1 MMKLLILREKFKA
14 LYNLYGFYFDC
25 AIKFVLAILSLVTIN
40 TKIGFMDILKNPLV
54 VIVVGLVC
62 AFIPKTMVALVIII
76 CMLGHLSSLSMEVTA
91 LVLIVVTLMY
101 LLFFR
106 FCPKDSVILLLM
118 PIMFSLQIPYIIP
131 IVVGLTLAPAS
142 IISVGFGTILYFI
155 MNYIH
160 IHTEELVE
168 ICATEGLTAV
178 GMIVNAIFKSRTML
192 FVIMVFAI
200 TIIIVYCIRRMSID
214 NAFVIAVGTGG
225 IVQMITMLVG
235 HLLIGMDEISSTAFI
250 IIGGIISIA
259 VGYLLQFMVYSVDY
273 TRTEKTQFED
283 DEYYYYVKAVPK
295 VKVVAPD
302 VRVKRINARR
312 ARNRG

>member
-1 MMKLLILREKFKA
+1 MMKLLVLREKFKSI
-14 LYNLYGFYFDC
+14 YNVYGFYIDC
-25 AIKFVLAILSLVTIN
+25 IFKFVLTILSLATIN
-40 TKIGFMDILKNPLV
+40 GKVGFMDILKNPLV
-54 VIVVGLVC
+54 MIVIGLVC
-62 AFIPKTMVALVIII
+62 AFIPKTMVALVVIL
-76 CMLGHLSSLSMEVTA
+76 CMLGHLSSLSIEVTA
-91 LVLIVVTLMY
+91 LVLIVVVLMY

-118 PIMFSLQIPYIIP
+118 PLMFTLQVPYVVP
-131 IVVGLTLAPAS
+131 LVVGLIAAPAS
-142 IISVGFGTILYFI
+142 IISVAFGTILYFI

-178 GMIVNAIFKSRTML
+178 GMIVNSIFKSRTML

-200 TIIIVYCIRRMSID
+200 TIIIVYCVRRLSID
-214 NAFVIAVGTGG
+214 NAFIIAVGSGG

-250 IIGGIISIA
+250 ILGGLFSIA
-259 VGYLLQFMVYSVDY
+259 VGYLLQFLIYSVDY
-273 TRTEKTQFED
+273 TRTERTQFED

-312 ARNRG
+312 ARNRR